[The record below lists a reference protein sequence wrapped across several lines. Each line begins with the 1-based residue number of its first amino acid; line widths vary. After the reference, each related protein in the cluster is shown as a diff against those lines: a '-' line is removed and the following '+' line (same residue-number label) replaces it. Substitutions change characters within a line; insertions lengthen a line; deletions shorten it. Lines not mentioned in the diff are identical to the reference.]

1 MLSYFEANAS
11 TQVSIRL
18 CVFSDG
24 QTHQA
29 MKGVPLSR
37 RKDAGRTHVPEHRR
51 RPARRLVDNA
61 TAGAFGWAQREGA
74 FEALKARW
82 QPGRC
87 SLVTDVAIGWLGARV
102 FARSRL
108 HAVEVSPNLE
118 YYPWPLYR
126 RFSARHALAVHGL
139 KKAGAHAWFAEQA
152 SNASHVPPRLSCR
165 ASPWA
170 HQRSA
175 SWRLCTSLSACDDPG
190 VPLEPSI
197 GQLRNFSVPWVP
209 GAVRDLC
216 KLHASGRLGR
226 SRSGVRS
233 RGAENFTRR
242 AR

>member
-1 MLSYFEANAS
+1 MQSRDGRRDRLARRA
-11 TQVSIRL
+11 RL
-18 CVFSDG
+18 CAE
-24 QTHQA
+24 QA
-29 MKGVPLSR
+29 ACRRGV
-37 RKDAGRTHVPEHRR
+37 
-51 RPARRLVDNA
+51 
-61 TAGAFGWAQREGA
+61 AFPRV
-74 FEALKARW
+74 LR
-82 QPGRC
+82 
-87 SLVTDVAIGWLGARV
+87 VA
-102 FARSRL
+102 
-108 HAVEVSPNLE
+108 
-118 YYPWPLYR
+118 PWPLSR

-152 SNASHVPPRLSCR
+152 ATASHVPPRLSCR